1 MEDILVLLENRD
13 VNIRKNAFESVY
25 SQYGQYR
32 NTLAALYAANLKN
45 TAFFAKRRHYN
56 SSLEMA
62 LDGGEIPV
70 SVYTN
75 LIDTVHEHMELM
87 HRYVA
92 LRKKALKSVGASH
105 VRFICADG

>member
-1 MEDILVLLENRD
+1 M
-13 VNIRKNAFESVY
+13 NIRKSAFESVY

-45 TAFFAKRRHYN
+45 TAFFAKKRHYN

-62 LDGGEIPV
+62 LEGGEIPT

-75 LIDTVHEHMELM
+75 LIDTVHEHMDLM
-87 HRYVA
+87 HRYVS
-92 LRKKALKSVGASH
+92 LRKKALKAEELHMYVSMYQWSMNL
-105 VRFICADG
+105 R

>member
-1 MEDILVLLENRD
+1 MFNNADIRFPSIEGKEGEKIPVSHGRYTLLFREQRC
-13 VNIRKNAFESVY
+13 KLFEKSAFESVY

-70 SVYTN
+70 SVYTT
-75 LIDTVHEHMELM
+75 D
-87 HRYVA
+87 RY
-92 LRKKALKSVGASH
+92 ST
-105 VRFICADG
+105 